1 MKMTVTVV
9 LDELVRKVA
18 VPRDA
23 AVDALVG
30 DLQQHGAGVGG
41 AFDHDALS
49 FRRVAG

>member
-1 MKMTVTVV
+1 
-9 LDELVRKVA
+9 